1 VSSAI
6 HVVNAD
12 GTDVRRLTPF
22 DDYVEHPRWSP
33 DNTTVIYNIQA
44 MRGGLDEDRNG
55 I

>member
-1 VSSAI
+1 MSSAI